1 MPDIIPTR
9 QSRLRAAWLCIRSS
23 RHYWH
28 SALVT
33 KLSVRQSPGFR
44 ARPGIRTFAKQLSA
58 ESVLRLLPSLKPL
71 AWQSLS
77 APSLQSGAPL
87 AETGHIIRPATIEE
101 GVVRRDSVSVASL
114 AASLAREFR
123 SSIVCCELFRLGSL
137 SNIFPISLS
146 RPGFSS
152 RAGDGAGSACGGPA
166 GCVFCSWTPS
176 AGGGAA
182 PCGHAA
188 PAAIIS
194 VNSAADGIATCFVDC
209 AMRWPGRSSMMGS
222 VPRSGQPA
230 STSRPLSDHSERDHK
245 SEHENKS
252 EYRHPQPEA
261 FLDLG
266 TDHVTIA
273 VEQDRDEKEPAATG
287 DDRAQHE
294 QPDIVA
300 GKARGDGHELIGNR
314 RQTFADDD
322 PGAPFGIAGA
332 ERFDLVAK
340 AIETDQPMPDR
351 IIEHRA
357 DRVAEHAAGNRSNRA
372 QGRKQPGPLGPRQ
385 RHRKQHDIRRHRK
398 E

>member
-44 ARPGIRTFAKQLSA
+44 ARPGIRTFAEQLSA

-77 APSLQSGAPL
+77 APRLQSGAPL

-166 GCVFCSWTPS
+166 GGVCCSWTPS
-176 AGGGAA
+176 AGGGGGRGALW
-182 PCGHAA
+182 PC
-188 PAAIIS
+188 
-194 VNSAADGIATCFVDC
+194 SAGGDHQRQQRRRWDRDLLCGLRDEMAGSIEHDGKRT
-209 AMRWPGRSSMMGS
+209 PK
-222 VPRSGQPA
+222 QPA
-230 STSRPLSDHSERDHK
+230 GKHLTAAFRSFGARPQIRAREQERV
-245 SEHENKS
+245 
-252 EYRHPQPEA
+252 PPP
-261 FLDLG
+261 
-266 TDHVTIA
+266 T
-273 VEQDRDEKEPAATG
+273 
-287 DDRAQHE
+287 
-294 QPDIVA
+294 
-300 GKARGDGHELIGNR
+300 ARG
-314 RQTFADDD
+314 
-322 PGAPFGIAGA
+322 
-332 ERFDLVAK
+332 VS
-340 AIETDQPMPDR
+340 
-351 IIEHRA
+351 
-357 DRVAEHAAGNRSNRA
+357 RSRH
-372 QGRKQPGPLGPRQ
+372 GPR
-385 RHRKQHDIRRHRK
+385 HHSG
-398 E
+398 